1 MSMRYASVGLAL
13 LLATPALAGEGMW
26 LPEQLPELGD
36 AMRSDG
42 LALDATELADLTSA
56 PMAAVVS
63 LGGCSASFVSNEGL
77 VVTNHHCV
85 VGALQMNST
94 AEDNLL
100 ENGFSAASRQ
110 DEVWA
115 GPGSKVYVTES
126 VEDVTETVLAFVDE
140 AEDDLGRWQRHARIT
155 SELVAECEDA
165 GPYRCRVASTA
176 GGARFRLIRQLEISD
191 VRLVFAPPEM
201 IGFYGGDED
210 NWMWPRHAGDFA
222 FLRAYVGP
230 DGAPAAHSDDNVP
243 YTPPAYLEV
252 SREGVDE
259 GDFVM
264 VAGYPGST
272 QRQLT
277 ASEMAWARDVEYP
290 WQIGVMTDLLALLE
304 ARSEQDEDAAVLL
317 AGMRFGLSNYLKNN
331 RGMLDGFRNSGGIER
346 AQERERAALAAV
358 TDGDATAAIDELFE
372 RIEQQHAT
380 AERDAL
386 LGWMLWSVQVANAA
400 QTGYRLAQEMD
411 KPDDL
416 DRDPGY
422 QERDLDSI
430 RARIERIDRS
440 WDRAADEQVF
450 AYWLWRADAL
460 PDDQRIAVIDD
471 FLEGYR
477 TEDDPY
483 AGMAEDF
490 FGRTVLTDPDER
502 AGLLERSTDDYV
514 YSRDPFLQLVV
525 ELDPMLDDIR
535 ARDRAMSGA
544 SLRLRPHYVA
554 ALEAAATG
562 PVYPDADG
570 TLRVTWG
577 LVRGYPGDDG
587 VWYLPQ
593 TTVRGIVAKHL
604 GEDPFDA
611 PAELLAAIEEIGETR
626 WLDTDLGTVP
636 VDFLST
642 VDTTGG
648 NSGSATLDAH
658 GRLIG
663 LLFDGNYES
672 MASDWVF
679 DPVMTRS
686 IHVDIRYALWLLD
699 EVYDGD
705 ALLLELGIEPA
716 GATAR

>member
-1 MSMRYASVGLAL
+1 MSSSRALGLAL
-13 LLATPALAGEGMW
+13 VFVAAPAMAGEGMW

-42 LALDATELADLTSA
+42 LALDPDALADLSAA
-56 PMAAVVS
+56 PMGAIVS

-85 VGALQMNST
+85 VGALQLNST
-94 AEDNLL
+94 ADNNLL
-100 ENGFSAASRQ
+100 ETGFSASTRA

-115 GPGSKVYVTES
+115 GPGSKVYVTEA
-126 VEDVTETVLAFVDE
+126 VDDVTDVVLAALDE
-140 AEDDLGRWQRHARIT
+140 AEDDLARWRRHARVT
-155 SELVAECEDA
+155 SELVAECEAA
-165 GPYRCRVASTA
+165 GPYMCRVASTG
-176 GGARFRLIRQLEISD
+176 GGASFRLIRQLEIED

-201 IGFYGGDED
+201 IGFFGGDDD

-230 DGAPAAHSDDNVP
+230 DGAPAAHADDNVP
-243 YTPPAYLEV
+243 YTPTAALEV

-272 QRQLT
+272 NRQVT
-277 ASEMAWARDVEYP
+277 ASEMAWARDVDYP
-290 WQIGVMTDLLALLE
+290 WQIEVMTDMIGILD
-304 ARSEQDEDAAVLL
+304 ARSDEDADAAVLL

-331 RGMLDGFRNSGGIER
+331 HGMLDGFRNSGGIER
-346 AQERERAALAAV
+346 AQQREAAPLDALA
-358 TDGDATAAIDELFE
+358 DGDARAADDELLGL
-372 RIEQQHAT
+372 IEDQHALG
-380 AERDAL
+380 ERDAL
-386 LGWMLWSVQVANAA
+386 LGWMLWSVRLASAA

-422 QERDLDSI
+422 QERDLDEI
-430 RARIERIDRS
+430 RARIERIERS
-440 WDRAADEQVF
+440 WDRTADEQLF
-450 AYWLWRADAL
+450 AYWLERADAL
-460 PDDQRIAVIDD
+460 PAEQRIDVIDD
-471 FLEGYR
+471 LLEGYR

-490 FGRTVLTDPDER
+490 FGRTVLTDADER
-502 AGLLERSTDDYV
+502 MGLIERSTDDYT

-525 ELDPMLDDIR
+525 LLDPMLDEIR
-535 ARDRAMSGA
+535 ERDRTFQGA
-544 SLRLRPHYVA
+544 ALRLRPHYVA
-554 ALEAAATG
+554 ALESAATG
-562 PVYPDADG
+562 PVYPDADS
-570 TLRVTWG
+570 TLRITWG
-577 LVRGYPGDDG
+577 LVQGYPGADG

-593 TTVRGIVAKHL
+593 TTVRGVTAKHT
-604 GEDPFDA
+604 GEEPFDA
-611 PAELLAAIEEIGETR
+611 PDELLAAIEQIDDTR
-626 WLDTDLGTVP
+626 WIDTDLGTVP

-658 GRLIG
+658 GRLVG

-679 DPVMTRS
+679 DPIMTRS
-686 IHVDIRYALWLLD
+686 IHVDIRYALWLLED
-699 EVYDGD
+699 VYHAD

-716 GATAR
+716 EAVSR